1 MIDKVKM
8 LKAYSTSQS
17 EPGKPYKPT
26 EFDTTAFQMATFC
39 EKLC

>member
-8 LKAYSTSQS
+8 LKAYSTLQS

-26 EFDTTAFQMATFC
+26 EFDNRCAEIA
-39 EKLC
+39 EKYT